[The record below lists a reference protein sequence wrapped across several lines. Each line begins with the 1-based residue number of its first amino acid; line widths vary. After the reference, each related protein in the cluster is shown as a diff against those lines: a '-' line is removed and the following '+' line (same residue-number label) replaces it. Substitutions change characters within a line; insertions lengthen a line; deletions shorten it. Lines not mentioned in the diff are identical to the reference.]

1 MLCTSASCEVV
12 LSPVKKGCWG
22 LIAFILH
29 SGVFGLEFLGSS
41 RWGKAVDC
49 GQQVACPLPAS
60 AQARGRESTP
70 CLYLRDA
77 HGLWIHPKQARNL
90 NREPC
95 HGSVL
100 VSQRL
105 WCLWWDIVLFFVS
118 MLQGLFDRTPDGCW
132 GSVWGNP
139 FFSLSSFTE
148 AESTARAT
156 EWCLWGPLESRS
168 SSLRENYSTGIWPLG
183 HSQVVA
189 LLSTKTAGFGDRSWV

>member
-1 MLCTSASCEVV
+1 MTVVSRWLVPSLPQLKHVGESLRLVCTSEMLMGSGFTQSKHGTLTVNHAMALCWFLKDSGVYGGTLSYS
-12 LSPVKKGCWG
+12 LSPC
-22 LIAFILH
+22 
-29 SGVFGLEFLGSS
+29 S
-41 RWGKAVDC
+41 RD
-49 GQQVACPLPAS
+49 
-60 AQARGRESTP
+60 
-70 CLYLRDA
+70 
-77 HGLWIHPKQARNL
+77 
-90 NREPC
+90 
-95 HGSVL
+95 
-100 VSQRL
+100 
-105 WCLWWDIVLFFVS
+105 
-118 MLQGLFDRTPDGCW
+118 FDRTPDGCW